1 MAELSSYNGKGGKP
15 AYISF
20 KGKVYDVTPSSQ
32 WLDGDHLGHEAGQDL
47 TDAMDIAPHGDEMLA
62 KATPKEKKAAEDK
75 IEEVHAKYGQQE
87 PIAMKP
93 ISQRCS

>member
-1 MAELSSYNGKGGKP
+1 MGETKNFTMAELSSYNGKGGKP

-47 TDAMDIAPHGDEMLA
+47 TDAMDIAPHGDEILA
-62 KATPKEKKAAEDK
+62 KMK
-75 IEEVHAKYGQQE
+75 IVGVLVKT
-87 PIAMKP
+87 
-93 ISQRCS
+93 